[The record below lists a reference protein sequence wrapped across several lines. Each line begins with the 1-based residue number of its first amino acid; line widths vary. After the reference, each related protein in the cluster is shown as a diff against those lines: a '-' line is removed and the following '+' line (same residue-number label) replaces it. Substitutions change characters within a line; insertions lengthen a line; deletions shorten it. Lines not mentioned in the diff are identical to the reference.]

1 MLPSMAFIA
10 ELRNVG
16 RVALDLVYPPVCGV
30 CGRPGAFVCAGCID
44 ALPRTH
50 GARCDICWLP
60 LRGVHCYGCASRP
73 LPLEML
79 RAPFRYEGDVRH
91 IVRAFKFGGQSSLA
105 PLLGAQLSEAY
116 EDHRFDVDLIVP
128 VPLTGAR
135 KRWRGYDQAL
145 LLARELGGLQQLP
158 VVEALRRRGNAV
170 PQAESSGVDQRLHN
184 VQGVFS
190 ASKPEVVR
198 GQRVLLI
205 DDVATTCATLSACA
219 NQLMDAGASA
229 VLALTVA
236 RED

>member
-1 MLPSMAFIA
+1 
-10 ELRNVG
+10 
-16 RVALDLVYPPVCGV
+16 
-30 CGRPGAFVCAGCID
+30 
-44 ALPRTH
+44 LPRTH

-60 LRGVHCYGCASRP
+60 VRGESCRACSARP

-79 RAPFRYEGDVRH
+79 RSPFRYEGDVRR
-91 IVRAFKFGGQSSLA
+91 IVRAFKFDGKSSLA

-116 EDHRFDVDLIVP
+116 EDHRFDVDVIVP

-145 LLARELGGLQQLP
+145 LLAKELGKLQQLP
-158 VVEALRRRGNAV
+158 VVEAMRRRGTTT
-170 PQAESSGVDQRLHN
+170 PQAESTGVEQRYRN

-190 ASKPEVVR
+190 VTKADAVR

-205 DDVATTCATLSACA
+205 DDVATTGATLSACA
-219 NQLMDAGASA
+219 RELLGAGADS

>member
-1 MLPSMAFIA
+1 MLPPMTLIA

-30 CGRPGAFVCAGCID
+30 CGRPGAFVCPACVD
-44 ALPRTH
+44 ALPRTQ
-50 GARCDICWLP
+50 GTRCDVCWLP

-105 PLLGAQLSEAY
+105 PLLGVQLSEAY
-116 EDHRFDVDLIVP
+116 EDHHFDVDLIVP
-128 VPLTGAR
+128 VPLTSAR

-145 LLARELGGLQQLP
+145 LLARELGRLQQLP

-170 PQAESSGVDQRLHN
+170 PQAESSGVDQRLRN

-190 ASKPEVVR
+190 VSKPETVG

-219 NQLMDAGASA
+219 LELMNAGASG

>member
-1 MLPSMAFIA
+1 MLPSMTLIA
-10 ELRNVG
+10 ELRNAG
-16 RVALDLVYPPVCGV
+16 RLALDLVYPPVCGV
-30 CGRPGAFVCAGCID
+30 CGSPGAFVCPGCLD
-44 ALPRTH
+44 ALPRSH
-50 GARCDICWLP
+50 GDRCDVCWLP
-60 LRGVHCYGCASRP
+60 LRGADCYACMSRP

-79 RAPFRYEGDVRH
+79 RAPFQYEGDVRH

-116 EDHRFDVDLIVP
+116 EDHRLDVDLIVP
-128 VPLTGAR
+128 IPLTGAR
-135 KRWRGYDQAL
+135 KRWRGYNQSL
-145 LLARELGGLQQLP
+145 LLARDLGRMQQLP
-158 VVEALRRRGNAV
+158 VVEAMRRRGSTP
-170 PQAESSGVDQRLHN
+170 PQAESSGVEQRVRN

-190 ASKPEVVR
+190 VSKPEAVR

-219 NQLMDAGASA
+219 VQLLDAGASA

>member
-1 MLPSMAFIA
+1 MTLIA
-10 ELRNVG
+10 ELRNAG

-30 CGRPGAFVCAGCID
+30 CGRPGAFVCPDCLD
-44 ALPRTH
+44 ALPRTSGDRCDVCWLPMR
-50 GARCDICWLP
+50 GARCYACT
-60 LRGVHCYGCASRP
+60 SRP

-91 IVRAFKFGGQSSLA
+91 IVRAFKFGGQSSMA

-116 EDHRFDVDLIVP
+116 EDHCFDVDLIVP

-135 KRWRGYDQAL
+135 KRWRGYNQAL
-145 LLARELGGLQQLP
+145 LLAREVGRLQQLR
-158 VVEALRRRGNAV
+158 VVEAMRRRGSAA
-170 PQAESSGVDQRLHN
+170 PQAESSGVEQRVRN

-190 ASKPEVVR
+190 VAKPEAVR
-198 GQRVLLI
+198 GQRVMLI
-205 DDVATTCATLSACA
+205 DDVATTGATLSACA
-219 NQLMDAGASA
+219 VELLAAEASA